1 MKGFLSS
8 DGCHRNPAHT
18 HRLWLPVR
26 LSASHIRSG
35 SEQKPAHQNRAC
47 PSPCTSS
54 YQLVAWSLHPT
65 PQTRWGGEGRVML
78 PLLDAV
84 PSWMNETKHEISP
97 NSLIRKCKLKYVP
110 LGYSF
115 QCLLTLYCGNFVSC
129 RFPETTLYWYKNI
142 QMNLYFSTR
151 YKRSAITELPF
162 VNAFPMPDPAK

>member
-1 MKGFLSS
+1 MVTGTPLCKS
-8 DGCHRNPAHT
+8 HQ
-18 HRLWLPVR
+18 VR
-26 LSASHIRSG
+26 IRA
-35 SEQKPAHQNRAC
+35 E
-47 PSPCTSS
+47 TSS
-54 YQLVAWSLHPT
+54 PKQSLPEPLHIQLPAGCMVT
-65 PQTRWGGEGRVML
+65 PSNTRDKMGRQGRVML

-97 NSLIRKCKLKYVP
+97 NSLISKCKLKHVP

-142 QMNLYFSTR
+142 QMNLYFSTG